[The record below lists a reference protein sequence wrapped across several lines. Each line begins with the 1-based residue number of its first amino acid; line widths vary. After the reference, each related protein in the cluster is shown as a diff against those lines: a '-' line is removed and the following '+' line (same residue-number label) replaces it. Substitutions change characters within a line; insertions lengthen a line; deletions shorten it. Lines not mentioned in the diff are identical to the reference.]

1 MDYGRFTAKFQVWE
15 TCDQAF
21 FFSRSFLS
29 YLSFVL
35 FFFWGGGGWG
45 WGERL
50 ENAKAKEKGK
60 KDRLIA
66 GSRTIH
72 KQLANLS

>member
-1 MDYGRFTAKFQVWE
+1 MDYGRFTAKFQVWK

-21 FFSRSFLS
+21 FFLPLFPFLSFFRSFL
-29 YLSFVL
+29 
-35 FFFWGGGGWG
+35 FFWGG
-45 WGERL
+45 RL
-50 ENAKAKEKGK
+50 ESAKAKEKGK

-66 GSRTIH
+66 GSITIH